1 MANFNRSLLFKGFLF
16 AAILQYAAPAHAQL
30 LNSRYKSKFYLASN
44 NLINA
49 SLVDTTIT
57 DKDNPVLAASSLPAI
72 KSAKLYDDELLHLSN
87 AEVSISKPR
96 ERRQLMT
103 YLKTIP
109 TNTNNE
115 DISYN
120 ESHTKFLYGVANVF
134 AKLRL
139 YPLAMKI
146 FLKTTTI
153 RSKQATDTLDKVSI
167 NNALPVTIID
177 DSLVAKQA
185 VLANI
190 AGFNKKTSK
199 VTNYKYIMSTLDDG
213 KKAVAYAMLFHVK
226 QPVPGKRKIFV
237 WGNTGHT
244 FITLIK
250 YNVDSTYSSFSF
262 GFYPN
267 KQNPLSGTPVLPA
280 TASVFKDDTDHQWD
294 EVLGKFISKRRFDK
308 ILQLVKQYDHLE
320 YHLSNNNC
328 TDFGLKAAQLAGINI
343 NGTTG
348 SWPLGHG
355 NNPAIT
361 GQSILEKKFTDA
373 DTGKTRDLFINTVVT
388 P

>member
-1 MANFNRSLLFKGFLF
+1 MANFNRSITLKIFVF
-16 AAILQYAAPAHAQL
+16 AIVLQYTLPVHAQL
-30 LNSRYKSKFYLASN
+30 LNNQYKSKFFLTSN
-44 NLINA
+44 NSVSAALA
-49 SLVDTTIT
+49 DTTVT
-57 DKDNPVLAASSLPAI
+57 ADKENTTLSYSALPAP
-72 KSAKLYDDELLHLSN
+72 KTSKLVDDELLHLN
-87 AEVSISKPR
+87 NTEASISKPH
-96 ERRQLMT
+96 ERKQLMS
-103 YLKTIP
+103 YLKTI
-109 TNTNNE
+109 TSNTNE
-115 DISYN
+115 EISYN
-120 ESHTKFLYGVANVF
+120 QSHTRFLYGVANVF

-146 FLKTTTI
+146 FLKTTTV
-153 RSKQATDTLDKVSI
+153 RVKKTADTLNQADYDDS
-167 NNALPVTIID
+167 LPVTAID
-177 DSLVAKQA
+177 DSLVARQA
-185 VLANI
+185 LLANI
-190 AGFNKKTSK
+190 ADFNKKKSK

-267 KQNPLSGTPVLPA
+267 KQNPLSATPVLPA
-280 TASVFKDDTDHQWD
+280 TASVFRDDTNHQWD

-328 TDFGLKAAQLAGINI
+328 TDFGLKAAQLAGISI
-343 NGTTG
+343 DGTTG

-373 DTGKTRDLFINTVVT
+373 DTGKPSDLFVNTIVT

>member
-1 MANFNRSLLFKGFLF
+1 MANFYRSFGFKVLVF
-16 AAILQYAAPAHAQL
+16 AVSLQYAMPAHAQV
-30 LNSRYKSKFYLASN
+30 LNNRYKSKFYLASN
-44 NLINA
+44 NLISA
-49 SLVDTTIT
+49 ALVDTNFT
-57 DKDNPVLAASSLPAI
+57 DKDNPVLASSSLPIA
-72 KSAKLYDDELLHLSN
+72 KSTKLYDDELLHLSA

-103 YLKTIP
+103 YLKNVT
-109 TNTNNE
+109 TTSNE
-115 DISYN
+115 EISYN
-120 ESHTKFLYGVANVF
+120 QSHTRFLYGVANVF

-146 FLKTTTI
+146 FLKTTTV
-153 RSKQATDTLDKVSI
+153 RDRHATDTLEQADNIKS
-167 NNALPVTIID
+167 LPVTNVD

-185 VLANI
+185 LLANV
-190 AGFNKKTSK
+190 ADFNKKKSK
-199 VTNYKYIMSTLDDG
+199 VTNYKYIVSTLDDG

-280 TASVFKDDTDHQWD
+280 TASVFRDDTNHQWD

-328 TDFGLKAAQLAGINI
+328 TDFGLKAAQLARINI
-343 NGTTG
+343 DGTTG

-361 GQSILEKKFTDA
+361 GQSILEKKYSDA
-373 DTGKTRDLFINTVVT
+373 DTGKTDNLFNNNTVVN